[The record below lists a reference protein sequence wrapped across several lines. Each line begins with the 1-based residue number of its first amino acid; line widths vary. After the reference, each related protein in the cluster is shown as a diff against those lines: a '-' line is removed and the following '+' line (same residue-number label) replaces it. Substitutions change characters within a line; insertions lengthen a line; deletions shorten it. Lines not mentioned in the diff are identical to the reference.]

1 MALELTRK
9 SGGNKNPKPQ
19 VNILPKIEEF
29 FQKNPL
35 MKIIVPVI
43 GFLIIVAVFLIIVFG
58 DKVITEDPDKST
70 GVQNPNSNV
79 VEVLPGD
86 NTITDE
92 KVLEIINADPLS
104 ADILS
109 TAKYKGYVSGSSG
122 LKTALVQIGS
132 KNDFLILAVGETV
145 GDSSW
150 EVIEINEDYVLF
162 KAGNATKK
170 LKSQM

>member
-9 SGGNKNPKPQ
+9 GGNNKKPKPQ

-29 FQKNPL
+29 FQKNPI

-43 GFLIIVAVFLIIVFG
+43 GFLIIVTVFLLIVFG
-58 DKVITEDPDKST
+58 DKVLTEEPSDDV
-70 GVQNPNSNV
+70 GVQNPNSNI

-86 NTITDE
+86 NDITDE
-92 KVLEIINADPLS
+92 KVLEIINKDPLS

-109 TAKYKGYVSGSSG
+109 TAKYKGYVTGSSG
-122 LKTALVQIGS
+122 LKTALIEIG
-132 KNDFLILAVGETV
+132 KDQNFLVLSPGETV

-150 EVIEINEDYVLF
+150 ELIEIADDYVLF

-170 LKSQM
+170 INR